1 MTSPKITKMCW
12 GSIAVE
18 KIGDDGNPIEGEEVS
33 YRDAKVWPGGSCGW
47 DWNKTGT
54 SHEKGITR
62 LDIEEFRNKN
72 LEYIVLTRGQ
82 LAKLHIPPAIVKEL
96 EECNFKVIVECSPAA
111 VESYNKLVSEG
122 RRVAGTS
129 HWYGITR
136 EDVEELKNKNIE
148 YIVLT
153 RGQWAF
159 LHVPPAIVK
168 ELEDLNFKVIVER
181 SPVAMETYNKL
192 VSEGHRVAGLFH
204 TTC

>member
-47 DWNKTGT
+47 DWNKT
-54 SHEKGITR
+54 
-62 LDIEEFRNKN
+62 
-72 LEYIVLTRGQ
+72 
-82 LAKLHIPPAIVKEL
+82 
-96 EECNFKVIVECSPAA
+96 
-111 VESYNKLVSEG
+111 
-122 RRVAGTS
+122 GTS